1 MKITNNFRFDELC
14 FILFAFFKNNASDDN
29 NQIVTLIEND
39 LILLAEYTGIPSAVN
54 NVNFE
59 VKRVINL
66 FTTFNSNSNSNSDTE
81 VGIEDDLELV
91 IFKKFSGSL
100 VELENFIYSVKAF
113 INLQICSLNLETFKA
128 SEGQGST
135 YKHFARERDARI
147 VKAKKIRFLIENKA
161 LFCEACGFNFE
172 AMYGSRGTNYV
183 EVHHKIPLSEVIYE
197 TITRLDDLCL
207 LCSNCHKIVH
217 RKEPWITLEGLK
229 EIISDGVAA

>member
-29 NQIVTLIEND
+29 NQIVALIEND
-39 LILLAEYTGIPSAVN
+39 LTLLAEYTGIPTAVN

-66 FTTFNSNSNSNSDTE
+66 FATLNSNSDSE
-81 VGIEDDLELV
+81 VGIENDPESL
-91 IFKKFSGSL
+91 IFKRFSGRL
-100 VELENFIYSVKAF
+100 GELENFIYSVKVF

-128 SEGQGST
+128 LEGQGST

-147 VKAKKIRFLIENKA
+147 VKAKKIRFLIENKV

-172 AMYGSRGTNYV
+172 AMYGSRGANYV
-183 EVHHKIPLSEVIYE
+183 EVHHKIPLSEVMHE

>member
-29 NQIVTLIEND
+29 NQIVALIEND

-147 VKAKKIRFLIENKA
+147 VKTKPYFAKLADSISKQCME
-161 LFCEACGFNFE
+161 
-172 AMYGSRGTNYV
+172 V
-183 EVHHKIPLSEVIYE
+183 EVQIMLKF
-197 TITRLDDLCL
+197 TIKFLYPRLYMKL
-207 LCSNCHKIVH
+207 L
-217 RKEPWITLEGLK
+217 LG
-229 EIISDGVAA
+229 